1 MGAPLSP
8 GNFVKSPKARSMAA
22 AATRAARGVQ
32 AAGEDVGEAHDDAAV
47 RGARAVTS
55 RPSRV
60 PPNDENVE
68 PNIRGDGSVTK
79 QARPKSILP
88 SAADTDDADA
98 GVRVPGALDDPDLRA
113 RIDAL
118 REEFVVSKRVL
129 ERLSDRAEQ
138 TDRFVAAAVET
149 AMARTS
155 RVETER
161 ANALDAKVETTLS
174 SMAERAERAAAA
186 AERAE
191 KAVDRALE
199 RFFAGRAASAESD
212 GGAPR
217 GADADRGR
225 VTGAPPGS
233 LDGDDAGESPPTPAA
248 RREWKPAKL
257 PPPPPPLPVYASSAE
272 VDGTAGATRPRFD
285 EARARRLIEMMEESP
300 EMENPTFVASI
311 RAVIDAL
318 VR

>member
-1 MGAPLSP
+1 
-8 GNFVKSPKARSMAA
+8 
-22 AATRAARGVQ
+22 
-32 AAGEDVGEAHDDAAV
+32 
-47 RGARAVTS
+47 
-55 RPSRV
+55 
-60 PPNDENVE
+60 
-68 PNIRGDGSVTK
+68 
-79 QARPKSILP
+79 
-88 SAADTDDADA
+88 
-98 GVRVPGALDDPDLRA
+98 
-113 RIDAL
+113 
-118 REEFVVSKRVL
+118 
-129 ERLSDRAEQ
+129 
-138 TDRFVAAAVET
+138 
-149 AMARTS
+149 MARTA

-199 RFFAGRAASAESD
+199 RFFAGRAASESST
-212 GGAPR
+212 GALPAAPR
-217 GADADRGR
+217 PTAAALP
-225 VTGAPPGS
+225 APPASASSSSSSFRS
-233 LDGDDAGESPPTPAA
+233 LDVDAGESPPTPAA

-257 PPPPPPLPVYASSAE
+257 PPPPPPLPAE
-272 VDGTAGATRPRFD
+272 VDGTAGATAHPRFD

>member
-1 MGAPLSP
+1 
-8 GNFVKSPKARSMAA
+8 
-22 AATRAARGVQ
+22 
-32 AAGEDVGEAHDDAAV
+32 
-47 RGARAVTS
+47 
-55 RPSRV
+55 
-60 PPNDENVE
+60 
-68 PNIRGDGSVTK
+68 
-79 QARPKSILP
+79 
-88 SAADTDDADA
+88 
-98 GVRVPGALDDPDLRA
+98 
-113 RIDAL
+113 
-118 REEFVVSKRVL
+118 
-129 ERLSDRAEQ
+129 
-138 TDRFVAAAVET
+138 
-149 AMARTS
+149 MARTS

-199 RFFAGRAASAESD
+199 RFFAGRRRRRSRRRRS
-212 GGAPR
+212 R

-225 VTGAPPGS
+225 VTGARS
-233 LDGDDAGESPPTPAA
+233 LDGDAGESPPTPAA
-248 RREWKPAKL
+248 RRSGSRRSSHRRR
-257 PPPPPPLPVYASSAE
+257 PLPVYASSAE

>member
-1 MGAPLSP
+1 M
-8 GNFVKSPKARSMAA
+8 ARLARRRKR
-22 AATRAARGVQ
+22 RAEHPRRRLR
-32 AAGEDVGEAHDDAAV
+32 DD
-47 RGARAVTS
+47 
-55 RPSRV
+55 
-60 PPNDENVE
+60 
-68 PNIRGDGSVTK
+68 

-88 SAADTDDADA
+88 STDTDTDADTGA
-98 GVRVPGALDDPDLRA
+98 GVRVPGARDDPDLRA

-118 REEFVVSKRVL
+118 RAEFVAARSAHARVL

-138 TDRFVAAAVET
+138 TDRFVETAVET
-149 AMARTS
+149 AMARTA

-199 RFFAGRAASAESD
+199 RFFAGRAASESST
-212 GGAPR
+212 GALPAAPR
-217 GADADRGR
+217 PTAAALP
-225 VTGAPPGS
+225 APPASASFRS
-233 LDGDDAGESPPTPAA
+233 LDVDAGESPPTPAA

-257 PPPPPPLPVYASSAE
+257 PPPPPPLPAE
-272 VDGTAGATRPRFD
+272 VDGTAGATAHPRFD

>member
-1 MGAPLSP
+1 M
-8 GNFVKSPKARSMAA
+8 
-22 AATRAARGVQ
+22 
-32 AAGEDVGEAHDDAAV
+32 
-47 RGARAVTS
+47 
-55 RPSRV
+55 
-60 PPNDENVE
+60 
-68 PNIRGDGSVTK
+68 TK

-88 SAADTDDADA
+88 SAADDADA
-98 GVRVPGALDDPDLRA
+98 GVRVRGPRDDEPDLRA

-118 REEFVVSKRVL
+118 RAEFVAARSAHARVL

-138 TDRFVAAAVET
+138 TDRFVETAVET
-149 AMARTS
+149 AMARAA

-161 ANALDAKVETTLS
+161 ADALDAKVGTTLS
-174 SMAERAERAAAA
+174 SMAERAAAA

-199 RFFAGRAASAESD
+199 RFFAGRAASEATE
-212 GGAPR
+212 ALPAAAR
-217 GADADRGR
+217 PTAAALP
-225 VTGAPPGS
+225 APPAAASSSSSFRS
-233 LDGDDAGESPPTPAA
+233 LDGDAGESPPTPAA

-257 PPPPPPLPVYASSAE
+257 PPPPPPLPVHASTE
-272 VDGTAGATRPRFD
+272 LEGTAGATRPRFD

>member
-1 MGAPLSP
+1 
-8 GNFVKSPKARSMAA
+8 
-22 AATRAARGVQ
+22 
-32 AAGEDVGEAHDDAAV
+32 
-47 RGARAVTS
+47 
-55 RPSRV
+55 
-60 PPNDENVE
+60 
-68 PNIRGDGSVTK
+68 
-79 QARPKSILP
+79 
-88 SAADTDDADA
+88 
-98 GVRVPGALDDPDLRA
+98 
-113 RIDAL
+113 
-118 REEFVVSKRVL
+118 
-129 ERLSDRAEQ
+129 
-138 TDRFVAAAVET
+138 
-149 AMARTS
+149 MARTS

-199 RFFAGRAASAESD
+199 RFFAGRAASSESTAALPA
-212 GGAPR
+212 APTPT
-217 GADADRGR
+217 ATALP
-225 VTGAPPGS
+225 APPRS
-233 LDGDDAGESPPTPAA
+233 LDGDAGESPPTPAA

>member
-1 MGAPLSP
+1 
-8 GNFVKSPKARSMAA
+8 MAA

-47 RGARAVTS
+47 RGTRAVT

-60 PPNDENVE
+60 PPTTKASSEH
-68 PNIRGDGSVTK
+68 PWRRLRGVK

-129 ERLSDRAEQ
+129 ERLSDRGNKP
-138 TDRFVAAAVET
+138 DRFVAAAVET

-199 RFFAGRAASAESD
+199 RFFAGRAASAESTAALPA
-212 GGAPR
+212 APTPT
-217 GADADRGR
+217 AAALP
-225 VTGAPPGS
+225 APPRS
-233 LDGDDAGESPPTPAA
+233 LDGDAGESPPTPAA
-248 RREWKPAKL
+248 RRSGSRRSSPAAASSSR
-257 PPPPPPLPVYASSAE
+257 VASSAE